1 MGGRCGLW
9 LAQQDHIVF
18 CEGPSAV
25 RVRRR
30 ESGDASTPMRV
41 RPMRVWPMRVRP
53 TRVAGASTADA
64 STADARVR
72 RYEYGR
78 REYGRCEYADA
89 STADAGMDDVSTA
102 DASTAGAS
110 TADASRMR
118 VGCVRAQEKSNLLRP
133 VASHV
138 QEGAERA
145 LLEGTEGRA
154 GRGSLIKTTSGCE
167 GPSSV
172 SVRCRCRCGVGSES
186 VRSRMRARG
195 GVKPFLCLVA
205 GDATRD
211 RREGRYMV
219 WSYSWRAA
227 RP

>member
-1 MGGRCGLW
+1 M
-9 LAQQDHIVF
+9 AD
-18 CEGPSAV
+18 
-25 RVRRR
+25 
-30 ESGDASTPMRV
+30 T
-41 RPMRVWPMRVRP
+41 
-53 TRVAGASTADA
+53 STADVRGLHCPL
-64 STADARVR
+64 ADARVR

-145 LLEGTEGRA
+145 PLEGTEGRA
-154 GRGSLIKTTSGCE
+154 GRGSLINQLSVALRFRRSPSPPPPQPATARTTICTPDFNIVG
-167 GPSSV
+167 
-172 SVRCRCRCGVGSES
+172 RLGVHCLN
-186 VRSRMRARG
+186 
-195 GVKPFLCLVA
+195 KPAA
-205 GDATRD
+205 G
-211 RREGRYMV
+211 
-219 WSYSWRAA
+219 
-227 RP
+227 

>member
-1 MGGRCGLW
+1 
-9 LAQQDHIVF
+9 
-18 CEGPSAV
+18 
-25 RVRRR
+25 
-30 ESGDASTPMRV
+30 
-41 RPMRVWPMRVRP
+41 
-53 TRVAGASTADA
+53 
-64 STADARVR
+64 
-72 RYEYGR
+72 
-78 REYGRCEYADA
+78 
-89 STADAGMDDVSTA
+89 MDVVSTA

-186 VRSRMRARG
+186 VRSRMRVRG
-195 GVKPFLCLVA
+195 GVKPFA
-205 GDATRD
+205 SS
-211 RREGRYMV
+211 REMPHGIGG
-219 WSYSWRAA
+219 RAA
-227 RP
+227 IWSGATLGEQHGRKMRESCTAYACARVLGFAFGRVACAYSVRGGRVRKAVRE